1 MKKSVGIL
9 GIIISLLFLSAE
21 LYLLKVIQALE
32 MVHGQWRTN
41 AWGYLSEPPCLIAV
55 VITLAALLYSC
66 YITFSSK

>member
-1 MKKSVGIL
+1 MKKSAGIL

-55 VITLAALLYSC
+55 VITLTALLYSC